1 VKAGEAIICEGYTD
15 VIGYATGGI
24 PRAVATCGT
33 ALTED
38 HVKLLKRFSADRVIL
53 SFDADAAGIA
63 AAERVYTWEREYELD
78 IRVAALPDGIDPDD
92 LARED
97 PEALQRAVDE
107 AMPFLKFRLE
117 RALAAGDLSTVEGRA
132 RTAEHA
138 LDVVSEHPDPLVRD
152 PYVIEIADRCRLDV
166 VRLRELLAGE
176 RSSVMPKRARVDPDA
191 PLSQPT
197 RLTPEDEA
205 IRVAIHRPT
214 EVVGL
219 LSAGLFADPI
229 RREAFEVL
237 AEDGLVAAADR
248 AGPEAGTLLRR
259 LAVEAGEADAD
270 DVLAG
275 LARLAGDR
283 VMRDLQRS
291 ARMAEGMEQ
300 RRGYADAIQW
310 VKSQLELLTES
321 NTREAAVAQLLPWLI
336 EQAEGRGL

>member
-1 VKAGEAIICEGYTD
+1 
-15 VIGYATGGI
+15 
-24 PRAVATCGT
+24 
-33 ALTED
+33 
-38 HVKLLKRFSADRVIL
+38 
-53 SFDADAAGIA
+53 
-63 AAERVYTWEREYELD
+63 
-78 IRVAALPDGIDPDD
+78 
-92 LARED
+92 
-97 PEALQRAVDE
+97 
-107 AMPFLKFRLE
+107 
-117 RALAAGDLSTVEGRA
+117 
-132 RTAEHA
+132 
-138 LDVVSEHPDPLVRD
+138 
-152 PYVIEIADRCRLDV
+152 
-166 VRLRELLAGE
+166 
-176 RSSVMPKRARVDPDA
+176 
-191 PLSQPT
+191 
-197 RLTPEDEA
+197 
-205 IRVAIHRPT
+205 VAIHRPT